1 MPAEGRGLSS
11 RQTQY
16 VVKDLG
22 DWATYKLQEGFRTRR
37 WRRTPKQRRE
47 VLSESRM
54 REICTSGSMSE
65 MWKRSQGRTAK
76 APPDERGGNGYVRP
90 TATAPH
96 LDSTKSGGTDRL
108 ARASGVP
115 SIADVVE
122 TVNRPDRGVF
132 VYPRTSQ
139 RACRGALHPITAVP
153 GSKRAR
159 ARRHHETVP
168 CDPADQAGE
177 ISSGGLR
184 AGSPRRNGGDGGVSR
199 ATARFS
205 LFFRCRP
212 RRP

>member
-96 LDSTKSGGTDRL
+96 LDST
-108 ARASGVP
+108 
-115 SIADVVE
+115 
-122 TVNRPDRGVF
+122 N
-132 VYPRTSQ
+132 
-139 RACRGALHPITAVP
+139 
-153 GSKRAR
+153 KRQKHR
-159 ARRHHETVP
+159 
-168 CDPADQAGE
+168 
-177 ISSGGLR
+177 
-184 AGSPRRNGGDGGVSR
+184 R
-199 ATARFS
+199 ATAPATRFPRTPNRDRLLCHATSEERPCGGANS
-205 LFFRCRP
+205 LQASA
-212 RRP
+212 RRRRGRSQRVRSSRRWPSQ